1 MALPA
6 SSSGEKSREKRGG
19 GMIQEY
25 ENNLFV
31 ISPLDPT
38 SQRYKVEVFRDME
51 EFQYLSI
58 LPRQRPDYRTTVVL
72 GDTKAEA
79 VQRAKDYLNGQLGLE
94 GF

>member
-1 MALPA
+1 
-6 SSSGEKSREKRGG
+6 
-19 GMIQEY
+19 MIQEY
-25 ENNLFV
+25 RDNLFV

-72 GDTKAEA
+72 GDTKNEA

-94 GF
+94 GI